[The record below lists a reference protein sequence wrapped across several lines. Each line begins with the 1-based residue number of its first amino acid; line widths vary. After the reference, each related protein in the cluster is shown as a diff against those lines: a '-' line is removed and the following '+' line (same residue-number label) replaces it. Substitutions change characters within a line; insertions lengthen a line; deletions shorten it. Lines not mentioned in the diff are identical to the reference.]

1 MDEAKIK
8 KESTN
13 FSFVLFVCLLQCGA
27 AKNLFVLIFLKTFHV
42 PNTKSLCGGWW
53 FQLLMNWQLASKKQL

>member
-1 MDEAKIK
+1 VDEAKIK
-8 KESTN
+8 KELTN
-13 FSFVLFVCLLQCGA
+13 FSFVLFVC
-27 AKNLFVLIFLKTFHV
+27 LFVLIFLKTFHV

>member
-8 KESTN
+8 KELTN

-27 AKNLFVLIFLKTFHV
+27 AKNLFVLIFFKDISCPKYKKFE
-42 PNTKSLCGGWW
+42 WW
-53 FQLLMNWQLASKKQL
+53 LVVSAMNWQLASKKQL